1 MIELDLD
8 ILKNGQFIRQGG
20 TARSY
25 GETVERNHNLK
36 EN

>member
-8 ILKNGQFIRQGG
+8 ILKNGQFIRLWGI
-20 TARSY
+20 ARSY
-25 GETVERNHNLK
+25 GETVEQNHNLK